1 MSFEPLKTVKKM
13 KCRFL
18 SFVSVALLAGLVC
31 FTSCKKEEQ
40 VVATFTASMEDCGD
54 VRNAKTVL
62 SGTALQWVEGDEIKI
77 HSGTSA
83 VFTATPLDPA
93 TTATF
98 ATTDGNFADAGS
110 YVAYYPADNNLNQS
124 TVRLPATQES
134 EDGSLIG
141 FPMHAYANG
150 SKNLQFRNL
159 CGVLK
164 VNLQKTGVT
173 VTSIRLTMGSPI
185 NGDYTVNDM
194 LSNQATLSSTP
205 ISGTGSNT
213 TTLVCNQDIT
223 MAHDFYIYL
232 PAGTYSGLT
241 LEITASD
248 GFVCTKGPATGSVVI
263 ERSKYSTL
271 TLGGNDLVFVSPYP
285 EGVLPGVFTV
295 VNENNVTCTV
305 HFSKGNL
312 QYKASTTTWRF
323 ADHQYDFVG
332 DDTYGNVYENGVKSD
347 NTRIGENRYTGWID
361 LFGWGTGNNPT
372 ASSRFDDYSH
382 FVDWGV
388 NTITGGG
395 AANTWRTL
403 SVVEWDYIFVNR
415 PNASSKRGLATVDEV
430 HGLVL
435 LPDNWTMPNGITSL
449 NTTLSDWTD
458 NEYDV
463 SQWAQMEASGAVFLP
478 ASGQGSGQIGEVGP
492 YWSYISAEGNDHPQ
506 DYEYTDNDG
515 IGLRFA
521 TFNIG
526 LVATGYIGW
535 PSLRLSVRLV
545 RNEN

>member
-1 MSFEPLKTVKKM
+1 MKRHVVSFL
-13 KCRFL
+13 
-18 SFVSVALLAGLVC
+18 SVALLAGLVSL
-31 FTSCKKEEQ
+31 TSCKKESQ
-40 VVATFTASMEDCGD
+40 VVATFTATMEDCGD

-62 SGTALQWVEGDEIKI
+62 SGTALQWVEGDQIMI
-77 HSGTSA
+77 HSGTNA

-93 TTATF
+93 TNATF
-98 ATTDGNFADAGS
+98 ATTDENFTDEGS
-110 YVAYYPADNNLNQS
+110 YIAYYPADNNLNRN

-134 EDGSLIG
+134 EDGSLRG

-173 VTSIRLTMGSPI
+173 VTSIKLTMGSPI
-185 NGDYTVNDM
+185 NGDYEVNDM
-194 LSNQATLSSTP
+194 LTNAATLASAP

-213 TTLVCNQDIT
+213 TTLVCNQSINT
-223 MAHDFYIYL
+223 AHDFYIYL

-248 GFVCTKGPATGSVVI
+248 GTVCTKGPATSNVVI

-271 TLGGNDLVFVSPYP
+271 TLGGDNLVFGSPYP
-285 EGVLPGVFTV
+285 EGVLPGLFTV
-295 VNENNVTCTV
+295 VNENNVTSTV

-312 QYKASTTTWRF
+312 QYKPITGTWRF
-323 ADHQYDFVG
+323 AEHQYDFVG
-332 DDTYGNVYENGVKSD
+332 DDTQGNVYENGVKCD
-347 NTRIGENRYTGWID
+347 NTLFYYQSSYAGWID
-361 LFGWGTGNNPT
+361 YFHWCPGNNPM
-372 ASSRFDDYSH
+372 SQDFSH

-388 NTITGGG
+388 NTISGGG

-403 SVVEWDYIFVNR
+403 SVVEWDYIFDNR
-415 PNASSKRGLATVDEV
+415 PNASAKRGIATVDGV

-435 LPDNWTMPNGITSL
+435 LPDNWTAMPNGITSL
-449 NTTLSDWTD
+449 NTTLSDWAD

-478 ASGQGSGQIGEVGP
+478 ASGQGALQIGEVGP

-535 PSLRLSVRLV
+535 PSLILSVRLV

>member
-1 MSFEPLKTVKKM
+1 M

-54 VRNAKTVL
+54 VRNAKTML

-110 YVAYYPADNNLNQS
+110 YLAYYPADNNLNQS

-185 NGDYTVNDM
+185 NGDYTVNDI

-213 TTLVCNQDIT
+213 TTLVCNQSINT
-223 MAHDFYIYL
+223 AHDFYIYL

-305 HFSKGNL
+305 HFSQGNL

-323 ADHQYDFVG
+323 AEHQYDFVG

-388 NTITGGG
+388 NAITGGG